1 MKNLVTLFAI
11 LITAFAGAQNTVE
24 KTVGEFST
32 LKVYDLIEVKMI
44 KSDTD
49 RLVITGKNTKD
60 VNIVNKNG
68 TLKIKMKFEE
78 IFDGNNTTVTLYYTK
93 VDVIDANEGAYIT
106 VDNTIEQFEIDLQSQ
121 EGATI
126 KADLKVTYTNIRA
139 VTGGV
144 VETSGSSK
152 NQDVILYTGGVYK
165 GENCTT
171 ENTDVAIRVAGEA
184 HINATEGVDIKIR
197 AGGDVYI
204 YGDPKKVDES
214 RVFGGRIKRM

>member
-1 MKNLVTLFAI
+1 MKKLVTLFTI
-11 LITAFAGAQNTVE
+11 LITVFAGAQNSVE
-24 KTVGEFST
+24 NTVGEFTT

-44 KSDTD
+44 KSDID
-49 RLVITGKNTKD
+49 RLVISGKNTKD

-68 TLKIKMKFEE
+68 TLKIKMNLEE
-78 IFDGNNTTVTLYYTK
+78 IFDGNQTTVTLYYSH

-126 KADLKVTYTNIRA
+126 KANLKVTYANIRA

-144 VETSGSSK
+144 VETTGVSK
-152 NQDVILYTGGVYK
+152 NQDITLYTGGVYK
-165 GENCTT
+165 GEKCLT
-171 ENTDVAIRVAGEA
+171 ENTEVAIRIAGEA
-184 HINATEGVDIKIR
+184 YVNATEGVDIKIR

-204 YGDPKKVDES
+204 YGNPKKVDES